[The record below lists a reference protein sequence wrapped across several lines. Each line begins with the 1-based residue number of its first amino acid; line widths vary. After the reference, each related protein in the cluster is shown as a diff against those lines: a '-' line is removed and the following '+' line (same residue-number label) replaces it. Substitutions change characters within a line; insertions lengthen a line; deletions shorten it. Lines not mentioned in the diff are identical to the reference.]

1 MQTDSLVGFNEKITI
16 KVTSSIKIYTDEL
29 DFVRIS
35 SGNSN
40 IDYSGDFKF
49 SLEKL
54 LSKAGFDVYSETEN
68 CTTIANTHEAAVRRF
83 LLSISI
89 S

>member
-1 MQTDSLVGFNEKITI
+1 MQTDSLPGFKETITI
-16 KVTSSIKIYTDEL
+16 KVTSSIKIDTDEL

-40 IDYSGDFKF
+40 IAYSGDFKF
-49 SLEKL
+49 SLEKQ
-54 LSKAGFDVYSETEN
+54 LSEAGFEVYSETEN
-68 CTTIANTHEAAVRRF
+68 CTTIANANEATVRRF